1 MSRSLTPSLPL
12 AGVSIETPAASR
24 LLLLTLALG
33 TTLAPLNSTM
43 IAVALPDVQ
52 RAFGASVASVAF
64 LVTIY
69 LVAMAVGQPIGGRLG
84 DMYGR
89 RRLYLAGLVWFGI
102 ASVGCAFAGSL
113 PLLILFRAQQAMA
126 GALAMPNGTAIVRD
140 VVRADRRGSAF
151 GLIGMATGLAAAL
164 GPPLGGVLVHGYGWQ
179 AIFWAN
185 VPIIV
190 ITVVLG
196 ARLLPSG
203 SAPAT
208 RRPPFD
214 LLGSCLLALSLAAVV
229 IVPTLL
235 KSGNVAIAG
244 IAVAGG
250 LAGGALFIRR
260 ERTIGAPVVDVRLFR
275 TRNFAAACASIYLS
289 NLVMYTTLLALPL
302 YLERVRDHG
311 ARTTGLILAAMS
323 LLMALLG
330 PISGRLAD
338 SRGRRSPAILGA
350 LTLIVGVAMLALA
363 VGGAPLWPVAGA
375 LGMMGIGLGLQSAP
389 IQTTAIESAPADK
402 TGSAAGVYSTA
413 RYLGSVT
420 GTTVL
425 AIAFTDPGAGDAGR
439 FVALAVGLTVVAMIG
454 SLANFSLQ
462 RPVRALAMAGE

>member
-1 MSRSLTPSLPL
+1 VSRSLAPALPL
-12 AGVSIETPAASR
+12 AGVSIEAPAAAR
-24 LLLLTLALG
+24 LVLVTLALG

-89 RRLYLAGLVWFGI
+89 RRLYLIGLVWFGV
-102 ASVGCAFAGSL
+102 ASIGCAFAGSL
-113 PLLILFRAQQAMA
+113 PLLIVFRAQQAMA
-126 GALAMPNGTAIVRD
+126 GALALPNGVAIVRD
-140 VVRADRRGSAF
+140 VVHADRRGAAF
-151 GLIGMATGLAAAL
+151 GMIGMATGLAAAL
-164 GPPLGGVLVHGYGWQ
+164 GPPLGGVLVHGFGWQ

-185 VPIIV
+185 VPIIL

-196 ARLLPSG
+196 ARLLPS
-203 SAPAT
+203 AERPAAA
-208 RRPPFD
+208 RPSFD
-214 LLGSCLLALSLAAVV
+214 LLGSGLLALSLAAVV

-235 KSGNVAIAG
+235 KSRSAPSAALAIVAG
-244 IAVAGG
+244 IA
-250 LAGGALFIRR
+250 GAVLFVRR
-260 ERTIGAPVVDVRLFR
+260 ERSNRAPVVDVRLFR

-311 ARTTGLILAAMS
+311 ARTTGLILASMS
-323 LLMALLG
+323 FLMAMLG

-338 SRGRRSPAILGA
+338 SRGRRGPAVLGA
-350 LTLIVGVAMLALA
+350 LALAAGVALLAFA
-363 VGGAPLWPVAGA
+363 VLGSPLWPVAGA
-375 LGMMGIGLGLQSAP
+375 LAVMGVGLGLQSAP
-389 IQTTAIESAPADK
+389 IQTTAVEAVPAAK

-413 RYLGSVT
+413 RYLGSVS
-420 GTTVL
+420 GATVL
-425 AIAFTDPGAGDAGR
+425 AIAFTDPGAGDAAR
-439 FVALAVGLTVVAMIG
+439 FATLVAGLAVVAALG

-462 RPVRALAMAGE
+462 NVDRSPDTAG